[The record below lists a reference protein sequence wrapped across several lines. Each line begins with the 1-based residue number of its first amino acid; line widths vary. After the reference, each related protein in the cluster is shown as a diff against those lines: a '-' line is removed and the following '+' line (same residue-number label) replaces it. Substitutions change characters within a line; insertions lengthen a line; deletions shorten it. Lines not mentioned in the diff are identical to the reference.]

1 MQGGGEG
8 GRERG
13 GKAPPPH
20 SCLWGVLTV
29 THRGAPEANSTWEAA
44 HPCLSLGR

>member
-13 GKAPPPH
+13 GKAPPH